1 MGKRIGKK
9 TEIDK
14 TDVRVNGSESNS
26 AYQLPLT

>member
-9 TEIDK
+9 TEINK
-14 TDVRVNGSESNS
+14 TDILVKGTESNS